1 MKLKITFLAL
11 CLIASS
17 LIFAQ
22 NAEPDT
28 SWKKGGFIGIN
39 FNQVSLSQW
48 APGGDNNLSLSSA
61 VNLFA
66 NYEKDKTIW
75 SNSLDLAY
83 ALIKTSSDPIRK
95 SDDKI
100 DFTSKYGYKIG
111 EGKWY
116 YAALLNFKS
125 QFAEGFKYPDDSNVV
140 SKFMSPAYL
149 TLALG
154 LTYKPTDY
162 FEVFLSPATGKW
174 TFVNDQTLADA
185 GAYGVKAAD
194 IENGVLV
201 PGSGE
206 NLRSEFG
213 AYLNMKFKKDIMENI
228 TFMTK
233 LELFNNYTDEDKDN
247 AKNIDVNWET
257 SLIMKVNKF
266 ITASVIA
273 QLVYDANVV
282 QRTQYKQV
290 IGVGFGYKFLR
301 R

>member
-1 MKLKITFLAL
+1 MKKFSLLLAVL
-11 CLIASS
+11 FISSTIAFSQT
-17 LIFAQ
+17 AD
-22 NAEPDT
+22 ADT

-48 APGGDNNLSLSSA
+48 APGGDNNLSLSSSLS
-61 VNLFA
+61 LFA
-66 NYEKDKTIW
+66 NYAKNKTIW
-75 SNSLDLAY
+75 DNSLDLAY

-100 DFTSKYGYKIG
+100 DFTSKFGYQIG

-116 YAALLNFKS
+116 YAGLLNFKS

-140 SKFMSPAYL
+140 SKFMSPGYL

-162 FEVFLSPATGKW
+162 FEVFFSPATGKW

-185 GAYGVKAAD
+185 GAYGVKMAT
-194 IENGVLV
+194 IENGMIV
-201 PGSGE
+201 PGTGK

-213 AYLNMKFKKDIMENI
+213 AYLNMKFKKDIMENV
-228 TFMTK
+228 TFSTK

-247 AKNIDVNWET
+247 AKNVDVNWET
-257 SLIMKVNKF
+257 SLLMKVNKF
-266 ITASVIA
+266 ITASFIA
-273 QLVYDANVV
+273 QVVYDANVV
-282 QRTQYKQV
+282 ERTQYKQV
-290 IGVGFGYKFLR
+290 IGVGFGYKF
-301 R
+301 

>member
-1 MKLKITFLAL
+1 MKKISTLLLLMFLAT
-11 CLIASS
+11 IAFSQT
-17 LIFAQ
+17 AD
-22 NAEPDT
+22 PDT

-48 APGGDNNLSLSSA
+48 APGGDNNLSLSSSLS
-61 VNLFA
+61 LFA
-66 NYEKDKTIW
+66 NYEKNKTIW
-75 SNSLDLAY
+75 SNSLDMAY
-83 ALIKTSSDPIRK
+83 ALIKTSSDPVRK

-100 DFTSKYGYKIG
+100 DFTSKYGYQIG

-116 YAALLNFKS
+116 YAGLLNFKS

-162 FEVFLSPATGKW
+162 FQVFFSPATGKW

-185 GAYGVKAAD
+185 GAYGVKMATLDA
-194 IENGVLV
+194 NGVLQA
-201 PGSGE
+201 GTGE

-213 AYLNMKFKKDIMENI
+213 AYLNMLFKKDIMENV
-228 TFMTK
+228 TFSTK

-247 AKNIDVNWET
+247 AKAIDVNWES
-257 SLIMKVNKF
+257 SLTMKVNKF
-266 ITASVIA
+266 ITASILA

-282 QRTQYKQV
+282 ARTQYKQV
-290 IGVGFGYKFLR
+290 IGVGFGYKF
-301 R
+301 

>member
-1 MKLKITFLAL
+1 MKKISLLLTVLFISSTLAF
-11 CLIASS
+11 S
-17 LIFAQ
+17 Q
-22 NAEPDT
+22 TAEADT

-48 APGGDNNLSLSSA
+48 APGGDNNLALSSS
-61 VNLFA
+61 VSLFA
-66 NYEKDKTIW
+66 NYAKGKTIW
-75 SNSLDLAY
+75 DNSLDLAY
-83 ALIKTSSDPIRK
+83 ALIKTSTDPVRK

-100 DFTSKYGYKIG
+100 DFTSKFGYKIG

-116 YAALLNFKS
+116 YAGLLNFKS

-140 SKFMSPAYL
+140 SKFMSPGYL

-162 FEVFLSPATGKW
+162 FEVFFSPATGKW

-185 GAYGVKAAD
+185 GAYGVKMAN
-194 IENGVLV
+194 IENGMIV
-201 PGSGE
+201 PGTGE

-213 AYLNMKFKKDIMENI
+213 AYLNMKFKKDIMENV
-228 TFMTK
+228 TFATK
-233 LELFNNYTDEDKDN
+233 LELFNNYTDSDKDN

-266 ITASVIA
+266 ITASIIA
-273 QLVYDANVV
+273 QVVYDANVV

-290 IGVGFGYKFLR
+290 IGVGFGYKF
-301 R
+301 

>member
-1 MKLKITFLAL
+1 MKKILTLITLVF
-11 CLIASS
+11 CLSS
-17 LIFAQ
+17 FA
-22 NAEPDT
+22 NAQTAEADT

-66 NYEKDKTIW
+66 IYADGKTIW
-75 SNSLDLAY
+75 DNSLDLAY
-83 ALIKTSSDPIRK
+83 ALVKTSSGPIRK

-100 DFTSKYGYKIG
+100 DFTSKYGYQIG
-111 EGKWY
+111 DGKWY
-116 YAALLNFKS
+116 YAGLVNFKS
-125 QFAEGFKYPDDSNVV
+125 QFAEGFIYPDDSNVV

-149 TLALG
+149 TLAIG
-154 LTYKPTDY
+154 FTYKPSDY
-162 FEVFLSPATGKW
+162 FQIFLSPATGKW

-185 GAYGVKAAD
+185 GAYGVKMATLDA
-194 IENGVLV
+194 GGLPVA
-201 PGSGE
+201 GTGE
-206 NLRSEFG
+206 NIRSEFG

-228 TFMTK
+228 TFSTK

-257 SLIMKVNKF
+257 ALMMKVNKF
-266 ITASVIA
+266 ITASIIA

-282 QRTQYKQV
+282 ERTQYKQV
-290 IGVGFGYKFLR
+290 IGVGFGYKF
-301 R
+301 